1 MPYETQE
8 LRLKK
13 LIDECRA
20 CFAYIDRL
28 ESSSFTQ
35 VAHLLMQAIFFPD
48 PEVVDADCLSSS
60 LYPFSAPLLM
70 YLFLVLSVILLLN
83 MLIAMMGQSLE
94 KVAGALEQHY
104 TFVFGSVV
112 MAWDLN
118 SDVPPPFNILRV
130 PYSLLALLAR
140 WLDTCR
146 QHGRTKYEALDRPIY
161 GWLAGEERSPEVPK
175 WYADGLARVEKEAAE
190 STGEVIDRYCREHGD
205 ERAAQVQSRWRLA
218 QSKQA
223 AEIKMLLEDGVLGHQ
238 QLLLQ
243 AIGEK
248 LQLDVAE
255 PSRRAGATSTIARA
269 SARVS
274 ALTGSRQN
282 TPRGRWSSPPD
293 TL

>member
-1 MPYETQE
+1 
-8 LRLKK
+8 
-13 LIDECRA
+13 
-20 CFAYIDRL
+20 
-28 ESSSFTQ
+28 
-35 VAHLLMQAIFFPD
+35 
-48 PEVVDADCLSSS
+48 
-60 LYPFSAPLLM
+60 
-70 YLFLVLSVILLLN
+70 
-83 MLIAMMGQSLE
+83 MG
-94 KVAGALEQHY
+94 
-104 TFVFGSVV
+104 
-112 MAWDLN
+112 
-118 SDVPPPFNILRV
+118 
-130 PYSLLALLAR
+130 
-140 WLDTCR
+140 
-146 QHGRTKYEALDRPIY
+146 
-161 GWLAGEERSPEVPK
+161 LAGEERSPEVPK

-248 LQLDVAE
+248 LELDVAE
-255 PSRRAGATSTIARA
+255 PSRRAGATSTLARA